1 MNFKILTIQTL
12 TPPCLPHTYRLND
25 RIVNIC
31 GIPKVDIL
39 GTKTDNQ
46 ALLSCCRTIT
56 SKILGSYKMV
66 QHAYH
71 AHTNV
76 ELQLGSAGL
85 VGGQTK
91 LNPSS

>member
-1 MNFKILTIQTL
+1 MNLKILTIQTL

-25 RIVNIC
+25 GIVNIS
-31 GIPKVDIL
+31 
-39 GTKTDNQ
+39 GTKTGNQ

-66 QHAYH
+66 QHAYR

-76 ELQLGSAGL
+76 VLQLGSAGL

-91 LNPSS
+91 LKAQPKFLNLKY